1 MDSISN
7 ADCYDGFVVIRA
19 CKLEQSFDELAFR
32 SVLGKM
38 KAFLLVSHEAAEVF
52 MRSKGSLLADC
63 VCMYLSFFPHSCI

>member
-7 ADCYDGFVVIRA
+7 TDWYDGFVVSRA

-38 KAFLLVSHEAAEVF
+38 KAFLLDSCKAVGSVHEKQRLFVS
-52 MRSKGSLLADC
+52 
-63 VCMYLSFFPHSCI
+63 